1 MLVLIGLGILPL
13 AANLALPTAA
23 LAAGH
28 AGASHGMDHGGHP
41 ASTSPCAGAD
51 HHGAPAADACDH
63 QGGGCHC
70 PQLCQATA
78 VPAAA
83 PRKARIAAHREPP
96 AAPPSTSTTGFP
108 ALPWR
113 PPSMPS

>member
-13 AANLALPTAA
+13 AANPALPTAA

-28 AGASHGMDHGGHP
+28 AGAAHGMDHGGHP
-41 ASTSPCAGAD
+41 TSTSPCAGT
-51 HHGAPAADACDH
+51 DH